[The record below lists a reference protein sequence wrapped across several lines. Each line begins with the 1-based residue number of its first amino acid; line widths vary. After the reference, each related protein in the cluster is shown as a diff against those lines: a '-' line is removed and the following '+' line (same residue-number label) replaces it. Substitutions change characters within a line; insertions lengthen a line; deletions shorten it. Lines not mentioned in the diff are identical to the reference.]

1 MRLPLALAFLAL
13 AAAASAQPPETRPG
27 PGRPRDEGARMI
39 EAYILSNLQESLG
52 LTDEQFVKV
61 LPHVKKLLNDRR
73 EFAQSRNRLLRQM
86 RRDLES
92 GSATEAQITV
102 SLKELKTLEDDWP
115 ARIRKDA
122 EAIDAVLTPV
132 QQAKLRVLELEV
144 ERKIRELL
152 SQIRRP
158 RNQGRPDQAPPPE
171 DP

>member
-1 MRLPLALAFLAL
+1 VRRLLVLGLLAT
-13 AAAASAQPPETRPG
+13 ASAATAQPSDSRPA
-27 PGRPRDEGARMI
+27 RPRDEGARMI
-39 EAYILSNLQESLG
+39 EAYIVSNLQESLG
-52 LTDEQFVKV
+52 LSDDQFVKA

-92 GSATEAQITV
+92 GSATEAQIAA
-102 SLKELKTLEDDWP
+102 SLKELKALEDEQP

-122 EAIDAVLTPV
+122 EAIDAVLTPL

-158 RNQGRPDQAPPPE
+158 RGQGRPGQAPPPE